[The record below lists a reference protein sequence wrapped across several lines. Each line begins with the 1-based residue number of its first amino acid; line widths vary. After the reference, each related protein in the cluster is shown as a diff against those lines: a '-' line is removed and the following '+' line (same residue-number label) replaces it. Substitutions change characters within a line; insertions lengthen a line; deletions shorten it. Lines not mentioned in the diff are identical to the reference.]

1 MIPFSPPTLTE
12 DDINAVVEVL
22 RSGWITSGPVGR
34 RFEEQ
39 LAQWAGTS
47 GAVALSSATAALELA
62 LRAAGAG
69 PGDEV
74 VVPAYTYTAS
84 ASVIDHV
91 GARIVMVDSEPGS
104 PFPSVERIAAAVTDR
119 TRAVI
124 TVDLAG
130 IPFDSRPLAT
140 LLAGRGRIDTGLGAA
155 LGRPVIISDSA
166 HSLGASL
173 EGTPAGSLADLTAFS
188 FHAVKNLTTAEG
200 GALTWRADLPTDR
213 EELARWVR
221 TYSLHGQTKDALAK
235 SRGAS
240 WEYDV
245 IAPAYKCNLP
255 DTLAALGLSQLGR
268 YEQTLRRRRE
278 LLAHYA
284 QGLADTGVQLLE
296 HGGDG
301 VVSSGHLAIA
311 TLPVPGVTERN
322 RVIQDL
328 YAAGVSANV
337 HYKPL
342 PLLTAYRDLGFD
354 IADFPHAYAFYT
366 RELTLPLHLALSDAD
381 VDRVCAALAG
391 SLRHISH
398 NSAGSAASAA

>member
-34 RFEEQ
+34 RFEER
-39 LAQWAGTS
+39 LAQVSGTD

-84 ASVIDHV
+84 ASVIAHV
-91 GARIVMVDSEPGS
+91 GAQIVMVDSEPGS
-104 PFPSVERIAAAVTDR
+104 PFPSVERIAAAVTPR

-130 IPFDSRPLAT
+130 IPFDSRPLAA

-173 EGTPAGSLADLTAFS
+173 DSLPVGSLADLTAFS

-200 GALTWRADLPTDR
+200 GALTWRRDLPTDQ
-213 EELARWVR
+213 EALERWVR

-255 DTLAALGLSQLGR
+255 DTLAALGLSQLDR
-268 YEQTLRRRRE
+268 YAHSLERRRE
-278 LLAHYA
+278 LLALYA
-284 QGLADTGVQLLE
+284 EGLAGTGVTLLD
-296 HGGDG
+296 HAGDG
-301 VVSSGHLAIA
+301 AVSSAHLAIA
-311 TLPVPGVTERN
+311 TLPVAGVEQRN
-322 RVIQDL
+322 RVISDL
-328 YAAGVSANV
+328 YEAGVSANV

-354 IADFPHAYAFYT
+354 VADFPNAFAFYST
-366 RELTLPLHLALSDAD
+366 ELTLPLHLALSDAD
-381 VDRVCAALAG
+381 AAQVCAALA
-391 SLRHISH
+391 SALQSPAAR
-398 NSAGSAASAA
+398 NSVSAA

>member
-12 DDINAVVEVL
+12 EDIDAVVEVL

-34 RFEEQ
+34 RFEQ
-39 LAQWAGTS
+39 RIAQVSGTS

-62 LRAAGAG
+62 LRVAGAG

-84 ASVIDHV
+84 ASVVDHV
-91 GARIVMVDSEPGS
+91 GAKIVMVDSEPGS
-104 PFPSVERIAAAVTDR
+104 PFPGVERIAAAVTER

-130 IPFDSRPLAT
+130 IPFDSRPLAE
-140 LLAGRGRIDTGLGAA
+140 LLAGRGRTDTGLGAA

-173 EGTPAGSLADLTAFS
+173 DSHPAGSLADLTAFS

-200 GALTWRADLPTDR
+200 GAFTWRSGLPTDQ
-213 EELARWVR
+213 EALERWVR

-255 DTLAALGLSQLGR
+255 DTLAALGLSQLDR
-268 YEQTLRRRRE
+268 YDHSLERRRE
-278 LLAHYA
+278 LLTRYA
-284 QGLADTGVQLLE
+284 EGLAGTGVTLLD

-301 VVSSGHLAIA
+301 VISSGHLAIA
-311 TLPVPGVTERN
+311 TLPVPGVAERN
-322 RVIQDL
+322 QVIQDL
-328 YAAGVSANV
+328 YEAGVSANV

-354 IADFPHAYAFYT
+354 IADFPNAFAFYST
-366 RELTLPLHLALSDAD
+366 ELTLPLHLALSDAD
-381 VDRVCAALAG
+381 AAQVCTVLTAAL
-391 SLRHISH
+391 RQR
-398 NSAGSAASAA
+398 SAQGTVSAA

>member
-1 MIPFSPPTLTE
+1 MIPFSPPTLNQ
-12 DDINAVVEVL
+12 DDIDAVVEVL

-39 LAQWAGTS
+39 LAQRCGTT
-47 GAVALSSATAALELA
+47 AVVALSSATAALELA
-62 LRAAGAG
+62 LRAAGVG
-69 PGDEV
+69 RGDEV
-74 VVPAYTYTAS
+74 IVPAYTYTAS

-91 GARIVMVDSEPGS
+91 GATIVMVDGEPGS

-130 IPFDSRPLAT
+130 VPFDSRPLDA
-140 LLAGRGRIDTGLGAA
+140 LLAGRGRIDDGLAAA

-173 EGTPAGSLADLTAFS
+173 EGRPCGTIADLTAFS

-200 GALTWRADLPTDR
+200 GALTWRPDLPTDG

-221 TYSLHGQTKDALAK
+221 TFSLHGQTKDALAK
-235 SRGAS
+235 SHGAS
-240 WEYDV
+240 WEYDI
-245 IAPAYKCNLP
+245 IAPAYKCNMP

-268 YEQTLRRRRE
+268 YEQTLERRRE

-284 QGLADTGVQLLE
+284 EGLAGAGVELLP
-296 HGGDG
+296 HDGDG
-301 VVSSGHLAIA
+301 VVSSAHLAIA
-311 TLPVPGVTERN
+311 TLPVAGVAERN
-322 RVIQDL
+322 RIIQDL

-342 PLLTAYRDLGFD
+342 PLLTAYRNLGFD
-354 IADFPHAYAFYT
+354 IADFPNAFAFYAT
-366 RELTLPLHLALSDAD
+366 EVTLPLHLALSDAD
-381 VDRVCAALAG
+381 VEQVCTALAG
-391 SLRHISH
+391 ALTGIRK
-398 NSAGSAASAA
+398 AA